1 MVTKYRLKY
10 SQKTKM
16 MFRTIYF
23 IILVSLVFQL
33 QSCKNETKEID
44 DVVNK
49 YSDVD
54 FSRLKNISIYYR
66 SSGSQT
72 NTSVYFVNLFNGK
85 CSPYVVVY
93 NNVDKSVVEI
103 KNHLVLASCKEEYL
117 KKEDI
122 ESIVKQYVGYGIC
135 LLQVDEEGNVYI
147 NPNRQ
152 DVPILLRKSSESTPQ
167 DLEKFKHYK
176 GEWYIKR

>member
-1 MVTKYRLKY
+1 
-10 SQKTKM
+10 M

-33 QSCKNETKEID
+33 QSCKKEILEID

-49 YSDVD
+49 YNDVD

-66 SSGSQT
+66 SRGSQT
-72 NTSVYFVNLFNGK
+72 NTSVYFINLFKGN

-93 NNVDKSVVEI
+93 NNVDNSVVEI

-117 KKEDI
+117 KKDDI

>member
-16 MFRTIYF
+16 MFRTIYLF
-23 IILVSLVFQL
+23 ILMLFVFQL
-33 QSCKNETKEID
+33 HSCKNETKEID

-93 NNVDKSVVEI
+93 DNVEKTIVEI

-122 ESIVKQYVGYGIC
+122 ESMVKQYVGYGIC

-167 DLEKFKHYK
+167 DLKKFKHYK

>member
-1 MVTKYRLKY
+1 MKAYDPFLK
-10 SQKTKM
+10 KRKM
-16 MFRTIYF
+16 MIRTIYSF
-23 IILVSLVFQL
+23 ILLSLVFLL
-33 QSCKNETKEID
+33 QSCKKEILVID

-49 YSDVD
+49 YNDVD

-66 SSGSQT
+66 SRGSQT
-72 NTSVYFVNLFNGK
+72 NTSVYFVNLFRGD

-93 NNVDKSVVEI
+93 NNVDMSVVEI
-103 KNHLVLASCKEEYL
+103 KNHLVLASCKEDYL
-117 KKEDI
+117 NKEDI

-152 DVPILLRKSSESTPQ
+152 DGPILLRKSSESTPQ

>member
-16 MFRTIYF
+16 MFRTIYLF
-23 IILVSLVFQL
+23 ILMLFVFQL
-33 QSCKNETKEID
+33 HSCKNETKEID

-93 NNVDKSVVEI
+93 DNVEKTIVEI

-167 DLEKFKHYK
+167 DLKKFKHYK

>member
-1 MVTKYRLKY
+1 ML
-10 SQKTKM
+10 
-16 MFRTIYF
+16 F
-23 IILVSLVFQL
+23 VFQL
-33 QSCKNETKEID
+33 HSCKKGPLEID

-49 YSDVD
+49 YNDVD

-66 SSGSQT
+66 SSGDQT

-93 NNVDKSVVEI
+93 NNVERTIVEI
-103 KNHLVLASCKEEYL
+103 KNHLVLSSCKEDYMD
-117 KKEDI
+117 KEHI
-122 ESIVKQYVGYGIC
+122 ESVVKQYVDYEIC
-135 LLQVDEEGNVYI
+135 LLQVDEAGNVYI

-176 GEWYIKR
+176 GEWYIRR